1 MKEVETIAVVNPNEV
16 IKFNDFNNVAE
27 MMSYAQTLIDS
38 KLVAFRKPEEVV
50 LVANLGKALGVSFE
64 VAALN
69 MFSVQGKPTL
79 SVHLQTALARKAG
92 VDWELIK
99 DAEKVYD
106 DNGKAIDM
114 ITTIKFYR
122 FNNALQ
128 RVTTNEISYRWS
140 DAVAAGLSTKDNW
153 KTKARQ
159 MLRARALA
167 DGIRF
172 VASDVL
178 MGVFYE
184 TGEMLDTTNKTYD
197 IDDEGN
203 AIIA

>member
-1 MKEVETIAVVNPNEV
+1 MKSEQELAVVNTNEV

-69 MFSVQGKPTL
+69 MFSIQGKPTL

-92 VDWELIK
+92 IDWELVK
-99 DAEKVYD
+99 DAEKVLD
-106 DNGKAIDM
+106 ENGKAIDI
-114 ITTIKFYR
+114 ITTIR
-122 FNNALQ
+122 FFRHNPTLN
-128 RVTTNEISYRWS
+128 RVITNEMSYRWS
-140 DAVAAGLSTKDNW
+140 DAVAAGLSKKENW
-153 KTKARQ
+153 ITKAKQ
-159 MLRARALA
+159 MLRARCLA

-172 VASDVL
+172 VGSDVL

-184 TGEMLDTTNKTYD
+184 TGEMLDVSGKTYD